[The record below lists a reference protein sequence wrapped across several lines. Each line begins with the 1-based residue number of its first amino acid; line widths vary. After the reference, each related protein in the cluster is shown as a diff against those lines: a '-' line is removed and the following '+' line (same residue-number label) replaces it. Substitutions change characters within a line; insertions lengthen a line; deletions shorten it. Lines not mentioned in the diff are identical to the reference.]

1 MKDGW
6 KEGEDRVPDSYS
18 LKLIQ
23 IKAKPHESVSSF
35 IHACAKRIIHCPPPC
50 GQFPASLKRKN
61 WILQPFEVFS
71 PEKDFLSLY
80 PHGPNKAAALCL
92 TVFLK

>member
-6 KEGEDRVPDSYS
+6 KEGEDRGPDSYS

-23 IKAKPHESVSSF
+23 IKAKPHESVF
-35 IHACAKRIIHCPPPC
+35 FLHPRLCKRIIHCPPPC
-50 GQFPASLKRKN
+50 GQLAASLKRKN
-61 WILQPFEVFS
+61 LIVLPFEVFCT
-71 PEKDFLSLY
+71 EKDFQSLY